1 MERSLNPASISSDPL
16 SVIVQDRTTQ
26 RTICD
31 NLEQIADQLGGPVD
45 HGLCRSVLHRL
56 ENDLPL
62 YHLDEEVFFSV
73 LCNQYENDQAL
84 AKFAQLA
91 TAEHRI
97 NETYFFELAE
107 PLSDIGSGGKL
118 YNINTVG
125 YMLRCCFEGLRR
137 HLNWEDVVL
146 LNDRLETVSDAG
158 LKVLETGLAR
168 NRSSSLRHLSLSK

>member
-1 MERSLNPASISSDPL
+1 MKRALKTTSVSTDPL
-16 SVIVQDRTTQ
+16 SVIVQNRNTQ

-45 HGLCRSVLHRL
+45 HDLCLSVLQRL

-62 YHLDEEVFFSV
+62 YHLDEELFFSV
-73 LCNQYENDQAL
+73 LCSQDENDQTL
-84 AKFAQLA
+84 AKFAELA

-107 PLSDIGSGGKL
+107 PLSDIGAGGEC

-146 LNDRLETVSDAG
+146 VSGRLETITEPG
-158 LKVLETGLAR
+158 LKTLEAGLAR
-168 NRSSSLRHLSLSK
+168 NRSMSLRHLSISK

>member
-1 MERSLNPASISSDPL
+1 MKRSLKTASVSGDPL
-16 SVIVQDRTTQ
+16 SVIVRVRSTQ

-45 HGLCRSVLHRL
+45 HDLCQSVLQRL

-73 LCNQYENDQAL
+73 LCSQDENDQAL
-84 AKFAQLA
+84 AKFAELA

-107 PLSDIGSGGKL
+107 PLSDIGAGGAL

-146 LNDRLETVSDAG
+146 MNGRLETLTG
-158 LKVLETGLAR
+158 PELKALEAGLAR
-168 NRSSSLRHLSLSK
+168 NRSNSLRHLSLSK

>member
-1 MERSLNPASISSDPL
+1 MKRALKTTSVSTDPL
-16 SVIVQDRTTQ
+16 SVIVQNRTTQ

-45 HGLCRSVLHRL
+45 HDLCLSVLQRL

-62 YHLDEEVFFSV
+62 YHLDEELFFSV
-73 LCNQYENDQAL
+73 LCSQNETDQTL
-84 AKFAQLA
+84 AKLAELA

-97 NETYFFELAE
+97 NEMYFFELAE
-107 PLSDIGSGGKL
+107 PLSDIGTGGER

-137 HLNWEDVVL
+137 HLNWEDAVL
-146 LNDRLETVSDAG
+146 VHGHLEMLTGPG
-158 LKVLETGLAR
+158 LKTLEAGLAR
-168 NRSSSLRHLSLSK
+168 NRSNSLRHLSLSK